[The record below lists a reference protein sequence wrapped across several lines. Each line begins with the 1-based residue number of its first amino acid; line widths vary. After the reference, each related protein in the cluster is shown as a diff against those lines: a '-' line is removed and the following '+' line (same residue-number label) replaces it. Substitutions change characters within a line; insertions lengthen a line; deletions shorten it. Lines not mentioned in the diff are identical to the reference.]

1 MPSEC
6 GHTCARM
13 KNPAQILLIDERD
26 FVRSAVRRLLEVD
39 TSIVV
44 CAEADSFE
52 QIEDSLYRID
62 PDVIIMDLPQQPE
75 EGLVILEKL
84 KIRYPS
90 CPILILSLHKESL
103 FAEWALRSGAQGYL
117 MKNNAADYL
126 LTAVRTLLDGRIY
139 VSEAVRQSIY
149 SRIRTEGFRR
159 AGTGRRRLMT
169 A

>member
-1 MPSEC
+1 
-6 GHTCARM
+6 M
-13 KNPAQILLIDERD
+13 KNPAQILLIDEHD

-39 TSIVV
+39 ASIVV
-44 CAEADSFE
+44 CAEADSFA
-52 QIEDSLYRID
+52 QIESTLGRFE
-62 PDVIIMDLPQQPE
+62 PDAIIMDLPQQPE
-75 EGLVILEKL
+75 EGLVILENL
-84 KIRYPS
+84 KSSLPT

-126 LTAVRTLLDGRIY
+126 LTAVRALLDGRIY

-149 SRIRTEGFRR
+149 SRIRTESFRR
-159 AGTGRRRLMT
+159 AVHSRHRLVT